1 MTAPQGV
8 LFRALQTSITELAG
22 QKLAP
27 INIAVLD
34 TGVDG
39 SHPDLKGRVAR
50 SVICQSNP
58 EGQVAIENSDPTA
71 NNDMQGHGTG
81 VASIIAR
88 VAPNASIID
97 VRVLGVG
104 AVGTADA
111 FLAGCEY
118 AVESEAH
125 ALNMSL
131 ALAMKFVPR
140 LTPLCDAAYRKG
152 TIVVASRRNAPLG
165 DDEGYPASL
174 IPCIG
179 VDNGGRGPEAFWRY
193 QSEVIEYVANGED
206 VPTAAHGGGY
216 TTMSGASFAT
226 PIVAGFVCLLLGA
239 YPGLKPF
246 EVKAILKA
254 MAAGDV
260 AV

>member
-1 MTAPQGV
+1 MTLPQGV
-8 LFRALQTSITELAG
+8 LARALQTRIEELAG
-22 QKLAP
+22 RDLAP
-27 INIAVLD
+27 IKIAVLD

-39 SHPDLKGRVAR
+39 SHPDLKGRVIR
-50 SVICQSNP
+50 GVICTA
-58 EGQVAIENSDPTA
+58 GQDGKVDIQESDPTA

-88 VAPNASIID
+88 IAPNVSIID

-111 FLAGCEY
+111 FIAGCDH
-118 AVESEAH
+118 AVDSEAQV
-125 ALNMSL
+125 LNMSL

-152 TIVVASRRNAPLG
+152 TIIVASRRNSPLG

-179 VDNGGRGPEAFWRY
+179 VDNAGRGPAPVWSY
-193 QSEVIEYVANGED
+193 QTEVIEYTAHGED
-206 VPTAAHGGGY
+206 VATAAAGGGY

-239 YPGLKPF
+239 YPGLRPF

-254 MAAGDV
+254 LAAGE
-260 AV
+260 AAA